1 MMTPSTMVSYGSEP
15 ATAISTCS
23 EDEGPCS
30 MWGFDAGSWQPDED
44 APKGRMGRMPN
55 GGAAGPYV
63 ADKVHFKADY
73 LRAGACATPM
83 YVPPVQHQ
91 QDLGHHVCTVPHN
104 STAPQVWSDFQ
115 YSGGGGSHGP
125 AKANNNAALANV
137 LLKHS
142 PPPPPQAY
150 GQHAGFAP
158 LKRLPPARA
167 PCSGSLSGHA
177 AHFHGQ
183 EELVALPS
191 WPLAAASTPQQ
202 QLTPAP
208 YVAPQTRATT
218 TWPPT
223 AQDKLPML
231 LWCSPTSQG
240 VEQRRRL
247 APHFRHQK
255 CLHFPT
261 SVKFARWL
269 FEQHRGDIN
278 PWAVLVAGWREA
290 KPCLAALSSAFT
302 GLAEELRPDGR
313 RPTLRAP
320 TVGRRPAKQ
329 GGLVR
334 IAVSTLLIT
343 VESSSAHQ
351 AQARARAASWVASVQ
366 DSIPGLR
373 IILVLGPDE
382 LEDAVHMMRS
392 NAGGHGGLLG
402 SPVAY
407 GGPPGLGAGHF
418 DLGAGDEGEDDGQE
432 SLLEYGFPDEGVGRF
447 GSDYHYNGTNPMSN
461 EGATQILHF
470 SV

>member
-30 MWGFDAGSWQPDED
+30 MWGVDAGSWQPDED
-44 APKGRMGRMPN
+44 APEGRMGRMPN

-63 ADKVHFKADY
+63 ADE
-73 LRAGACATPM
+73 
-83 YVPPVQHQ
+83 VPR
-91 QDLGHHVCTVPHN
+91 N
-104 STAPQVWSDFQ
+104 YTAPQVWSDFQ
-115 YSGGGGSHGP
+115 YGGGGGSHGP
-125 AKANNNAALANV
+125 AKAKNNAALANV

-142 PPPPPQAY
+142 PPLPPQ
-150 GQHAGFAP
+150 
-158 LKRLPPARA
+158 
-167 PCSGSLSGHA
+167 
-177 AHFHGQ
+177 
-183 EELVALPS
+183 ELFALPS
-191 WPLAAASTPQQ
+191 WPLAAASMPQQ

-208 YVAPQTRATT
+208 YVARQTRATT

-223 AQDKLPML
+223 AQDKLCML

-240 VEQRRRL
+240 VEQRRL
-247 APHFRHQK
+247 VAPHFRHQK

-261 SVKFARWL
+261 SVKFTRWL

-313 RPTLRAP
+313 RPALRAP

-343 VESSSAHQ
+343 VESSYAHQ

-366 DSIPGLR
+366 NSIPGMR

-392 NAGGHGGLLG
+392 NTVGHGGLLG

-407 GGPPGLGAGHF
+407 GASPGLGAGHF
-418 DLGAGDEGEDDGQE
+418 DLGAGDEGEDEGQE
-432 SLLEYGFPDEGVGRF
+432 SLLEYGFPDEGVGSF

-461 EGATQILHF
+461 EGAPQILHF